1 MISTRSTKLT
11 AIVLAA
17 TMGLFTKVQTAQA
30 GSETPTVAGGC
41 FWCVE
46 SDFEIVDGVKEAISG
61 LAGGEVLTLHTN
73 KSYVVKL
80 AIMRLFKSS
89 LTQTSFRATTY

>member
-41 FWCVE
+41 CWCVE

-61 LAGGEVLTLHTN
+61 LAGSEVPTLHTN
-73 KSYVVKL
+73 KSYVADLGTMK
-80 AIMRLFKSS
+80 LFK
-89 LTQTSFRATTY
+89 LHLIQILFHEMKY

>member
-30 GSETPTVAGGC
+30 VSEKLTVAGDV
-41 FWCVE
+41 F
-46 SDFEIVDGVKEAISG
+46 GVLNPISK
-61 LAGGEVLTLHTN
+61 ASTV
-73 KSYVVKL
+73 
-80 AIMRLFKSS
+80 
-89 LTQTSFRATTY
+89 

>member
-1 MISTRSTKLT
+1 MISTRSAKLT
-11 AIVLAA
+11 AMGLAA
-17 TMGLFTKVQTAQA
+17 TMGLFAQVQTAQA
-30 GSETPTVAGGC
+30 VSETLTVAGGC

-46 SDFEIVDGVKEAISG
+46 SDFESVDGVKEAISG
-61 LAGGEVLTLHTN
+61 LAGGEVPTLHTN

-89 LTQTSFRATTY
+89 LTQTSFRATKY

>member
-1 MISTRSTKLT
+1 MEFTRSAKTT
-11 AIVLAA
+11 ALALVA
-17 TMGLFTKVQTAQA
+17 TVGLIAQVQTAQA
-30 GSETPTVAGGC
+30 DTETLTVAGGC

-46 SDFEIVDGVKEAISG
+46 SDFESVDGVKEAISG
-61 LAGGEVLTLHTN
+61 LAGGEVPTLHTN

-89 LTQTSFRATTY
+89 LTQTSFRATKY